1 MTEIEFKWL
10 TEPLAVLLTGKGVF
24 IVSIVIAVI
33 FGFIYYKN
41 RSRQLLNSLPGL
53 FTSLGL
59 LGTFVAICTH
69 PLPGRDYH
77 RKPPERNGNA
87 GPLSLH

>member
-33 FGFIYYKN
+33 LA
-41 RSRQLLNSLPGL
+41 QLHKS
-53 FTSLGL
+53 
-59 LGTFVAICTH
+59 VAI
-69 PLPGRDYH
+69 
-77 RKPPERNGNA
+77 
-87 GPLSLH
+87 

>member
-33 FGFIYYKN
+33 FGFIY
-41 RSRQLLNSLPGL
+41 RLNIISKGL
-53 FTSLGL
+53 
-59 LGTFVAICTH
+59 
-69 PLPGRDYH
+69 
-77 RKPPERNGNA
+77 N
-87 GPLSLH
+87 

>member
-33 FGFIYYKN
+33 FGFIYY
-41 RSRQLLNSLPGL
+41 LNSATL
-53 FTSLGL
+53 
-59 LGTFVAICTH
+59 
-69 PLPGRDYH
+69 
-77 RKPPERNGNA
+77 
-87 GPLSLH
+87 

>member
-33 FGFIYYKN
+33 FGFIYILTIDNSIIMEKHLICITILKRLPPN
-41 RSRQLLNSLPGL
+41 IDSRPNL
-53 FTSLGL
+53 
-59 LGTFVAICTH
+59 
-69 PLPGRDYH
+69 
-77 RKPPERNGNA
+77 
-87 GPLSLH
+87 

>member
-33 FGFIYYKN
+33 FGFIYYKYL
-41 RSRQLLNSLPGL
+41 Q
-53 FTSLGL
+53 TVV
-59 LGTFVAICTH
+59 TQCFVNNKSEIW
-69 PLPGRDYH
+69 
-77 RKPPERNGNA
+77 
-87 GPLSLH
+87 S

>member
-33 FGFIYYKN
+33 FGFIYYLK
-41 RSRQLLNSLPGL
+41 SAVKFSTTL
-53 FTSLGL
+53 
-59 LGTFVAICTH
+59 
-69 PLPGRDYH
+69 
-77 RKPPERNGNA
+77 K
-87 GPLSLH
+87 

>member
-41 RSRQLLNSLPGL
+41 RSRQLLNS
-53 FTSLGL
+53 FTRTVYIFRS
-59 LGTFVAICTH
+59 F
-69 PLPGRDYH
+69 
-77 RKPPERNGNA
+77 GNIR
-87 GPLSLH
+87 GYL